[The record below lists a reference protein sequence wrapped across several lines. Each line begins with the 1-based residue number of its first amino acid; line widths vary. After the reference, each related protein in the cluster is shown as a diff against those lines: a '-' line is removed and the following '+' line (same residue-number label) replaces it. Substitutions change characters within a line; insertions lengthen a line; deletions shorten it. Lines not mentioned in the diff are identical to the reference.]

1 MLIRMETI
9 RNSNEVLVIDELGKY
24 IGALENEDV
33 FYNCINTDLEPF
45 EEDGYVFYHT
55 DKNELNQL
63 ILK

>member
-24 IGALENEDV
+24 IGALENEHV
-33 FYNCINTDLEPF
+33 FYNCINTDLEPL

-55 DKNELNQL
+55 NKNELNQL
-63 ILK
+63 LLK